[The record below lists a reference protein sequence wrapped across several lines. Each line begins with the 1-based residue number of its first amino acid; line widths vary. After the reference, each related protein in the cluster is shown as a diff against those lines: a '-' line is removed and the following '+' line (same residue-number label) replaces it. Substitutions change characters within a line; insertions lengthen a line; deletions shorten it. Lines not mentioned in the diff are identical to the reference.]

1 MSLSN
6 VKSRKDY
13 IQDSLELFESCQNEN
28 ATLNTISSIS
38 STTNISGTKRQRVVT
53 PAASKVIDDEDEPRK
68 SPSVRIAS
76 RSALQEIKEGERK
89 VLGGI
94 ENV

>member
-1 MSLSN
+1 MFEN
-6 VKSRKDY
+6 C
-13 IQDSLELFESCQNEN
+13 QDEN

-53 PAASKVIDDEDEPRK
+53 PAASKVIDEEDEPRK
-68 SPSVRIAS
+68 SPSIRIAS
-76 RSALQEIKEGERK
+76 RSVLQEIKEGERK

-94 ENV
+94 ENI

>member
-1 MSLSN
+1 

-13 IQDSLELFESCQNEN
+13 IQDSLELSESCQNEN
-28 ATLNTISSIS
+28 AAVNTIRSISSI
-38 STTNISGTKRQRVVT
+38 TNVSGTKRQRVVT

-68 SPSVRIAS
+68 SPSVRITS
-76 RSALQEIKEGERK
+76 RSALQEIREGERK

>member
-1 MSLSN
+1 
-6 VKSRKDY
+6 
-13 IQDSLELFESCQNEN
+13 LFESCRNEN
-28 ATLNTISSIS
+28 VTLNTISSIS
-38 STTNISGTKRQRVVT
+38 STTNLPNISGTKRQRVVT

-68 SPSVRIAS
+68 SPSVRISS

-89 VLGGI
+89 VLGEI